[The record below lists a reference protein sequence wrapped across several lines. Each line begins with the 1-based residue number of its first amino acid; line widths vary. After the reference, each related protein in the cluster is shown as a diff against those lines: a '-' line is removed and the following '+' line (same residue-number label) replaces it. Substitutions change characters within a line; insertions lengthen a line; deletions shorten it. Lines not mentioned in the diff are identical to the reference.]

1 MRRTLYPFLFNTFF
15 FLVKLGTYNT
25 HNAPLP
31 LTPQTSLKKTL
42 NTQRKVGFDSHA
54 CREKCFRSEDAVF
67 PAAEGM
73 GGATVEPSEP
83 TTGRMEEA
91 TAAAVLEE
99 SPPSPN
105 RCWMEWSWKQGSES
119 RTEAARETLRG

>member
-1 MRRTLYPFLFNTFF
+1 MNGELSAYIN
-15 FLVKLGTYNT
+15 

-31 LTPQTSLKKTL
+31 LTWETSLEETLKTQS
-42 NTQRKVGFDSHA
+42 NTGFDSHA

-91 TAAAVLEE
+91 TAAAGLVE
-99 SPPSPN
+99 SPASPN